1 MTQINFVV
9 ISGIFQKKLKSI
21 WEHMYDCLLRTNTDC
36 YDSIYSVYIEGLKS
50 RVFRARLLAIT
61 SLLKRKKGNSRQKS
75 IRLQEAITSI
85 VTAILLEARSKNI
98 LFPLSNLKRLNL
110 EHQIYLINLETKCQ

>member
-1 MTQINFVV
+1 
-9 ISGIFQKKLKSI
+9 
-21 WEHMYDCLLRTNTDC
+21 MYDCLLRTNTDC

-98 LFPLSNLKRLNL
+98 LVSSLKLEKAQLRTSNIFDKP
-110 EHQIYLINLETKCQ
+110 